1 MKFKV
6 NQLKLFYHGINYDI
20 EQICHLCPVCMQKN
34 IKFYKRQPCK
44 QIIMTHPKER
54 YVIDLT
60 YLPEQLC
67 KNNKYK
73 YLFNIEIHFSKFIIS
88 YPISNKFGKTIK
100 QKLLDYFNKFGKL
113 EQIGSDNGSKFVNN
127 HVKNL

>member
-1 MKFKV
+1 
-6 NQLKLFYHGINYDI
+6 
-20 EQICHLCPVCMQKN
+20 
-34 IKFYKRQPCK
+34 
-44 QIIMTHPKER
+44 MTHPKER

-60 YLPEQLC
+60 YLPQQLC

-73 YLFNIEIHFSKFIIS
+73 YLFKLEDHFSKFIIS

>member
-6 NQLKLFYHGINYDI
+6 NQLKLCYHGINYDI

-60 YLPEQLC
+60 YLP
-67 KNNKYK
+67 
-73 YLFNIEIHFSKFIIS
+73 
-88 YPISNKFGKTIK
+88 
-100 QKLLDYFNKFGKL
+100 
-113 EQIGSDNGSKFVNN
+113 
-127 HVKNL
+127 